1 MSRINTNIQSL
12 VAQRVLGQ
20 NNQALGTSLDRLST
34 GLRINRG
41 KDDPAGLI
49 ASENL
54 RAEIRASNA
63 AISNAQRADQV
74 VNIAEGG
81 LQEVSGLLT
90 ELQGLLTQSASS
102 AGLSQE
108 EKSANQLQIDSVL
121 QSIDRIA
128 NGTSFQGI
136 KLLNGNFDYQAQ
148 NVSAAVS
155 DFRIN
160 ASKFNGANLDVEIV
174 VTQSAQQGQVY
185 LSVGGT
191 SLNFGDAAQGSFTI
205 EISGNKGNRELS
217 FASGTTLNTIVNTI
231 NSFTDVTGVTASV
244 AASGSFSTGLSL
256 ISEDFGSDEFVS
268 VKVIN
273 DAGING
279 AASQFGV
286 YGFDANDATTVLT
299 TGATQFDSTA
309 GRNGVRD
316 AGQNIAATVN
326 GIEATARGKTLRI
339 NTDFLDVET
348 TLTTADSQNLATLN
362 AFSISGGGADFQL
375 AGNVDI
381 GGKVSLGISNIATR
395 NLGSTDVGFLDDL
408 ASGKAFNIVDGN
420 IDDAQKIIT
429 KAISQI
435 SSTRGRLGA
444 FQTNVVGATI
454 RSLGVS
460 VENTSAAESLI
471 RDTDFAQET
480 AKLTRSQILS
490 QASTQI
496 LSLANSTPQ
505 NALAL
510 LG

>member
-1 MSRINTNIQSL
+1 MTRINTNIQSL

-20 NNQALGTSLDRLST
+20 NNYALGTSLDRLST

-54 RAEIRASNA
+54 RKDIRASKA
-63 AISNAQRADQV
+63 AIGNAERADQV

-108 EKSANQLQIDSVL
+108 EKEANQLQIDSIL
-121 QSIDRIA
+121 QSVDRIA
-128 NGTSFQGI
+128 NNTTFQGT
-136 KLLNGNFDYQAQ
+136 KLLNGTFDYQVG
-148 NVSAAVS
+148 NVSAAVA
-155 DFRIN
+155 DFQIN
-160 ASKFNGANLDVEIV
+160 ASKFSGSSLAVEIV
-174 VTQSAQQGQVY
+174 VTQSAQQGQLF
-185 LSVGGT
+185 LSVGST
-191 SLNFGDAAQGSFTI
+191 SLDFGGAGSGSFTI
-205 EISGNKGNRELS
+205 EIAGAKGNRELS
-217 FASGTTLNTIVNTI
+217 FASGTTLTTVANTI

-244 AASGSFSTGLSL
+244 ASGGTGVSL
-256 ISEDFGSDEFVS
+256 ISEDFGSEKFVS
-268 VKVIN
+268 VEVSK
-273 DAGING
+273 DAGINTAFSG
-279 AASQFGV
+279 AGIYNFNATDAS
-286 YGFDANDATTVLT
+286 TILT
-299 TGATQFDSTA
+299 TGSSDFDSTA
-309 GRNGVRD
+309 ASNGVRD

-326 GIEATARGKTLRI
+326 GIEATANGKTFTI
-339 NTDFLDVET
+339 NTDFLNVEA
-348 TLTTADSQNLATLN
+348 TLRTSDAQTLATLN
-362 AFSISGGGADFQL
+362 AFTIEGGGADFQFG
-375 AGNVDI
+375 GNVDV

-395 NLGSTDVGFLDDL
+395 ELGSSDVGFLDDL
-408 ASGKAFNIVDGN
+408 SSGKSFNIVNGD
-420 IDDAQKIIT
+420 IDSAQKIVN

-444 FQTNVVGATI
+444 FQANVVGASI
-454 RSLGVS
+454 RSLNIA

-471 RDTDFAQET
+471 RDTDFAEET

-496 LSLANSTPQ
+496 LVLANQTPQ